1 MLLRILGGD
10 SMIAKG
16 SEMSHLA
23 KLGKSEKVG
32 EMLENY
38 GFLKRMF
45 GGGGQIRTVDSA
57 DMSRADSESN
67 LLDLLTEILLEATDG
82 DNQRP

>member
-1 MLLRILGGD
+1 MTTKYMETWKKRREMLLRILRGD
-10 SMIAKG
+10 SMTAKG
-16 SEMSHLA
+16 PEMSHLA
-23 KLGKSEKVG
+23 KLGKSERVD

-57 DMSRADSESN
+57 DMSRVS
-67 LLDLLTEILLEATDG
+67 L
-82 DNQRP
+82 Q

>member
-1 MLLRILGGD
+1 
-10 SMIAKG
+10 MIAKG

-57 DMSRADSESN
+57 DMSRV
-67 LLDLLTEILLEATDG
+67 L
-82 DNQRP
+82 

>member
-1 MLLRILGGD
+1 
-10 SMIAKG
+10 MIAKG

-38 GFLKRMF
+38 GFLKECLVA
-45 GGGGQIRTVDSA
+45 VDRFELSTP
-57 DMSRADSESN
+57 R
-67 LLDLLTEILLEATDG
+67 I
-82 DNQRP
+82 